1 MKRYGCLFTCFVT
14 RAVHIEVA
22 HSLELDSFICALQR
36 FISRRGKP
44 VALYSDNG
52 TNFHGG
58 NRELRES
65 IEAWNKEKLHSNL
78 IQQDIEWHFNPPNA
92 SHMGGVWERMIRS
105 TRRILMMTM
114 KEQVVSDEALLTYM
128 AEAEKIINDRPITM
142 ISDGPRD
149 PEPYRLVNCCC
160 SEAIH
165 VFHLECLAR
174 PTRTANVGGAMQAQY
189 LADIF
194 WKRWVREYLVTL
206 QQRQKWFHEE
216 RNFEVDDI
224 VLVSDD
230 NIGRGQWPLGRVLE
244 TYPDAK
250 GQVRTVKVRVGG
262 TNKVRPIHKL
272 VLLEGDRS

>member
-1 MKRYGCLFTCFVT
+1 M
-14 RAVHIEVA
+14 HIEVVYL
-22 HSLELDSFICALQR
+22 LELDSFICALQC

-142 ISDGPRD
+142 ISDDPRY
-149 PEPYRLVNCCC
+149 PEPLSPNKLLLLRSNSCLPPG
-160 SEAIH
+160 
-165 VFHLECLAR
+165 VFSSSDSYSKR
-174 PTRTANVGGAMQAQY
+174 WWRQAQY
-189 LADIF
+189 LAEVF

-206 QQRQKWFHEE
+206 Q
-216 RNFEVDDI
+216 
-224 VLVSDD
+224 
-230 NIGRGQWPLGRVLE
+230 
-244 TYPDAK
+244 
-250 GQVRTVKVRVGG
+250 
-262 TNKVRPIHKL
+262 
-272 VLLEGDRS
+272 